1 MKNTLNKKIFKGK
14 TVFITGATGKIGKKI
29 SDTFGFFGA
38 NLIITD
44 KKETDLKKLK
54 KLLLKKYKI
63 NINCFSADLSIFSE
77 RENLIK
83 NIKLNNNKIDFFIN
97 NAAITGAQIKSVSW
111 NGSLSTQ
118 DFSVWQQAIEINLSS
133 IFHLLKGLN
142 LMIKKTPLSSIVNVG
157 SIYAEKGP
165 DLEMYKKTKMGSPAA
180 YLASKGGLLQ
190 LTRWLASYLSPIRVN
205 MVSPGGIY
213 NNQPN
218 IFYQKY
224 IKKVLIKRMCSV
236 EDVTKVIVF
245 LCSPLSSY
253 VTAQN
258 IKVDG
263 GYGSF

>member
-1 MKNTLNKKIFKGK
+1 MKNILNKKIFKGK

-29 SDTFGFFGA
+29 SNSFGFLGA

-44 KKETDLKKLK
+44 KKERD
-54 KLLLKKYKI
+54 LLKFKKSLLRKYKV
-63 NINCFSADLSIFSE
+63 NISYFSADLSNFLE

-83 NIKLNNNKIDFFIN
+83 NIKLDNNKIDFFIN
-97 NAAITGAQIKSVSW
+97 NAAVTGTQIKSASW
-111 NGSLSTQ
+111 TGSLSKQ
-118 DFSVWQQAIEINLSS
+118 DFSVWGQAIEINLSS
-133 IFHLLKGLN
+133 IFHLLKGLSP
-142 LMIKKTPLSSIVNVG
+142 LIKKNSLSSIINVG

-165 DLEMYKKTKMGSPAA
+165 DLEMYKNTKMGSPAA

-190 LTRWLASYLSPIRVN
+190 LTRWLASSLSPIRVN

-213 NNQPN
+213 NNQPD

-224 IKKVLIKRMCSV
+224 IKKVLIKRMCNV
-236 EDVTKVIVF
+236 GDVANVIVF

-253 VTAQN
+253 ITAQN